1 MVIPNNCETFLAS
14 ASAVN
19 GLGSNGISISA
30 ADDPAAAV
38 TGREQHLQVQ
48 PAQRSRV
55 GERAPIHARQS
66 EIRNQRVDPGLL
78 LRFQR

>member
-48 PAQRSRV
+48 PAQRGRTAS
-55 GERAPIHARQS
+55 ARPS
-66 EIRNQRVDPGLL
+66 MRGNP
-78 LRFQR
+78 